1 MLQRR
6 NGPRRRVG
14 VRDEPMKDPGP
25 GRGRAS
31 EYLDVVLIS
40 VSTSVLVG
48 FGAAAARIA
57 ENRYVSLGFFRNA
70 LLTLRHSTLQ
80 ALLAGLLFALAC
92 LALRGLARA
101 AVRRFPRARLSPPE
115 ATFASRAA
123 LALLVAGS
131 GAILILA
138 VQALRRDSV
147 SSSLVLFVTGAAF
160 LWGSLFAASWRL
172 PPGFAVH
179 RFLLLAAIPALAACI
194 VFAPHRSDYAIL
206 SRPAVLIIVTVWA
219 GFLSWEASSRVASSG
234 SPSAGLLLTAG
245 LPLAAAALGIAAS
258 FLPAGKLRAG
268 RPENVVLIGIDTLRW
283 DHVSLDPVPPGGR
296 DLTPSLRSLAR
307 RGTVFRNAIS
317 QAPWTKPAFGSILT
331 GLYPRQHGAVSYWG
345 ALRPADATLAEIL
358 REAGYRTGAVVSHWY
373 VDSRAGF
380 AQGVDSFQEDNA
392 RGHWAI
398 TSRSVTEES
407 LRFLR
412 RRGGWPFFLFVHYFD
427 PHFEYRHHPGWSFAR
442 DYRGWLKRDRLSID
456 NLLKNRHRLS
466 PADVGYLKDL
476 YDEEI
481 AFTDSQ
487 IGRLLRELKDQGL
500 DAKTA
505 VLVVGDH
512 GEEFMEHGGLSHT
525 TTLYEE
531 AIHVPLIV
539 ALPGTPG
546 AKREVAEVVE
556 TRGIFAM
563 LLEYLGV
570 RWSPPPELS
579 GLLARID
586 PSRLARAAP
595 PRAAVAFSE
604 VWLPD
609 APLESGTRVQLSCLR
624 GQDWKIIRDHRSGSE
639 SLFDLN
645 GDPGERD
652 DRSQADPNAL
662 SRMREALD
670 ALLSGM
676 PGETGRFPRQELND
690 EMIRELK
697 ALGYL

>member
-1 MLQRR
+1 
-6 NGPRRRVG
+6 
-14 VRDEPMKDPGP
+14 MKDPRP
-25 GRGRAS
+25 GGRRAS
-31 EYLDVVLIS
+31 EYLDIVRIS

-48 FGAAAARIA
+48 FGAAVARIA
-57 ENRYVSLGFFRNA
+57 ENRYVPLGFFRNA
-70 LLTLRHSTLQ
+70 LLTLRHAILQ

-92 LALRGLARA
+92 LLLRALARA
-101 AVRRFPRARLSPPE
+101 VIRRFPRAGAFPGE
-115 ATFASRAA
+115 GTTYASGVVLPL
-123 LALLVAGS
+123 LAAGS
-131 GAILILA
+131 GAMLILA
-138 VQALRRDSV
+138 VYAFRRDSV
-147 SSSLVLFVTGAAF
+147 SNSLVLFVAGAAF
-160 LWGSLFAASWRL
+160 LWGFLFAASRRL
-172 PPGFAVH
+172 PAAFAVH
-179 RFLLLAAIPALAACI
+179 RLLLLAAIPALTACI
-194 VFAPHRSDYAIL
+194 VFASHRSDYAIL
-206 SRPAVLIIVTVWA
+206 SRPAVLIVVTVWA
-219 GFLSWEASSRVASSG
+219 GFLAWEASTRQASSG
-234 SPSAGLLLTAG
+234 LRSAGLRLTAG
-245 LPLAAAALGIAAS
+245 LPLAAAALGVAAS
-258 FLPAGKLRAG
+258 FLPAGQLRAA

-307 RGTVFRNAIS
+307 RGTIFRNAIS

-345 ALRPADATLAEIL
+345 ALRPADATLPEIL

-412 RRGGWPFFLFVHYFD
+412 GVGGRPFFLFVHYFD

-442 DYRGWLKRDRLSID
+442 DYRGWLTRDRLSID

-487 IGRLLRELKDQGL
+487 LGRLLRELKDRGL

-505 VLVVGDH
+505 VVVVGDH

-531 AIHVPLIV
+531 AIHVPLVV

-546 AKREVAEVVE
+546 ARKAVDEVVE

-570 RWSPPPELS
+570 RWNPPPEFS

-586 PSRLARAAP
+586 PARAARAAA
-595 PRAAVAFSE
+595 RAAVAYSE

-639 SLFDLN
+639 SLFDLR

-652 DRSQADPNAL
+652 DRAQADPNAL
-662 SRMREALD
+662 SRMRDALD

-676 PGETGRFPRQELND
+676 PGQTGRVPRQELND
-690 EMIRELK
+690 EMLRELK